1 MINFKMI
8 GQRIRESRKKKG
20 FTQEAFSEMIDISTE
35 HLSRIETGAYRPSL
49 NLIEKI
55 SNVLEITEEE
65 LMFGRKSETETAA
78 QLANKIAC
86 LSQKKQQA
94 IENIIEL
101 ISE

>member
-8 GQRIRESRKKKG
+8 GQRIKEGRKKKG

-35 HLSRIETGAYRPSL
+35 HLSRIENGAYRPSL
-49 NLIEKI
+49 SLIEKI
-55 SNVLEITEEE
+55 CSVLEVTEKE
-65 LMFGRKSETETAA
+65 LMFGTKSETETTS

-86 LSQKKQQA
+86 LPLRKQQA
-94 IENIIEL
+94 IESIIDL